1 MSDWGVNEWG
11 VTSVF
16 RKYMVSL
23 SWRTEV
29 FVDLKMYTVNIVL
42 VKVQQRIFFNT
53 LELIVKTY
61 HISWHWMVDGS
72 HLRWNKNKLGLHLTR
87 DQSQGLCCWEQQE
100 KVFLFTSY
108 LNILTKWDALSDV
121 SFNMCENGKSRT
133 ASSAVPY
140 KFELCC
146 CCLIFSYKCHVHIGG
161 RL

>member
-1 MSDWGVNEWG
+1 MRRQQNSILFLKP
-11 VTSVF
+11 T
-16 RKYMVSL
+16 MVSIIF
-23 SWRTEV
+23 T
-29 FVDLKMYTVNIVL
+29 FVPFHICLAL

-72 HLRWNKNKLGLHLTR
+72 HLRWNKNKLGLHLAR

-108 LNILTKWDALSDV
+108 LRFWIS
-121 SFNMCENGKSRT
+121 SQNGTPSPT
-133 ASSAVPY
+133 WASICVKMEKAGRPCQLFPY